1 MDKRDKWMHKSYWK
15 VLGVVIFIYVIIGG
29 LSTPLKPGIVNVTS
43 SKNLVYAGQKFVLG
57 IEGYNTHFKE
67 GEKLQAWLKLDSMHF
82 LEAKSIEITNDNLAN
97 ANFELPTLVFPSKG
111 IVGLTLITYNEKDG
125 PALLPD
131 AISFSKPAELDSSI
145 TNDVTW
151 ATSLPSFKQNGA
163 IQFPYRNILNETI
176 RNTFFHVALWLAMVI
191 ILLAGL
197 YHSILYLKTKDLRH
211 DKLSAA
217 YNTSAILYG
226 MLGLATG
233 SIWAKFTWGTWWTT
247 DVKLNMAAIAMLIYL
262 AYFILRGSNTDF
274 DKRARI
280 SAAYSIFSFA
290 ALIPLIFIIPRM
302 TASLHPGNGGNP
314 ALGGEDLDHTLRL
327 FFYPSIISFILLG
340 VWMATLNYRSEVIH
354 EKQQLKSQN

>member
-15 VLGVVIFIYVIIGG
+15 VLGVVLFVYVIIGG
-29 LSTPLKPGIVNVTS
+29 LSTPLKPGIANVTS
-43 SKNLVYAGQKFVLG
+43 EKSLVYAGQSFTLG
-57 IEGYNTHFKE
+57 VEGYNTHFKVD
-67 GEKLQAWLKLDSMHF
+67 GKIQAWLKLDSSHF
-82 LEAKSIEITNDNLAN
+82 LKAKNVEVINDNTVNLS
-97 ANFELPTLVFPSKG
+97 FTLPTISFESKA
-111 IVGLTLITYNEKDG
+111 IEGLTLITYNEKDG
-125 PALLPD
+125 TAILPD
-131 AISFSKPAELDSSI
+131 AISFSKPSKLDSNI
-145 TNDVTW
+145 TNDAIWVS
-151 ATSLPSFKQNGA
+151 SLPIFTQNTS
-163 IQFPYRNILNETI
+163 IMFPYRNILNETI

-197 YHSILYLKTKDLRH
+197 YHAILYLKTRDLRH

-226 MLGLATG
+226 ILGLATG
-233 SIWAKFTWGTWWTT
+233 SVWAKYTWGTWWTT

-340 VWMATLNYRSEVIH
+340 VWMATLNYRTEVLN

>member
-1 MDKRDKWMHKSYWK
+1 MDKRDKWMHRSYWK
-15 VLGVVIFIYVIIGG
+15 AIGVLIFIYVIIGG
-29 LSTPLKPGIVNVTS
+29 LSTPLKPGIVNAS
-43 SKNLVYAGQKFVLG
+43 SEKSLVYAGQSFTLNVT
-57 IEGYNTHFKE
+57 GYNTHFKE
-67 GEKLQAWLKLDSMHF
+67 GGELQAWLKLDTLHF
-82 LEAKSIEITNDNLAN
+82 LKASSVEVSNDNIAN
-97 ANFELPTLVFPSKG
+97 LSFTVPTIYFESKA
-111 IVGLTLITYNEKDG
+111 IEGLTLITYNEKDG
-125 PALLPD
+125 TAILPD
-131 AISFSKPAELDSSI
+131 AISFSKPSDLDSNIINNAIWVS
-145 TNDVTW
+145 
-151 ATSLPSFKQNGA
+151 SLPVFTQNSA
-163 IQFPYRNILNETI
+163 ILFPYRNILNETI

-191 ILLAGL
+191 LLLAGL
-197 YHSILYLKTKDLRH
+197 YHAIFYLKTKDLRH

-226 MLGLATG
+226 ILGLVTG
-233 SIWAKFTWGTWWTT
+233 SIWAKYTWGTWWTT

-314 ALGGEDLDHTLRL
+314 ALGGEDLDNTLRL

-340 VWMATLNYRSEVIH
+340 VWMATLNYRAEVLN